1 MFCPRIVEGELR
13 LLCVGPDAM
22 SIVHKKPAEGSVSAV
37 GGTGATYTF
46 YDPGEAKFAEVV
58 HAFKTEL
65 PLVMARLGLSSEPFP
80 LLWTVDFIP
89 APRKG
94 WIVGEFNCSCVGLS
108 KCLPAVCTDDSP
120 SACWG
125 DIPASDVKEAMRIS
139 DKMGNTVLSLLYW
152 YDQCLA
158 QPTGEAAVFE
168 C

>member
-1 MFCPRIVEGELR
+1 
-13 LLCVGPDAM
+13 
-22 SIVHKKPAEGSVSAV
+22 
-37 GGTGATYTF
+37 
-46 YDPGEAKFAEVV
+46 
-58 HAFKTEL
+58 
-65 PLVMARLGLSSEPFP
+65 MASTTSQTWHLTSCGLSRRQQRF
-80 LLWTVDFIP
+80 LLPDFGSP
-89 APRKG
+89 EG
-94 WIVGEFNCSCVGLS
+94 WSKAENASDAESKYVVGEFNCSCVGLS

-152 YDQCLA
+152 HDQCLA